1 MPEARDSFVLGGT
14 VVLPG
19 ETRHI
24 RLAVSESYVSTTIE
38 IPLTIIN
45 GIAEGP
51 IIFVSAASHGDE
63 CNGTAIARELIYG
76 VDHSN
81 LRGVLVVAPVLN
93 LPGFLRNERDLPD
106 GRDLNR
112 NFPGKPDGNS
122 AQRIAH
128 AIFTKIV
135 QQCDYGIDLHT
146 ATRGRSNILQVR
158 GDMANTEVR
167 RIARSFGSEIVIDEA
182 GLNGTLRR
190 AATESGI
197 PTITAEI
204 GESQRFE
211 KELVKAGLAG
221 VLNVLY
227 ELGMLKGKMIPP
239 LFQVIVKKTEW
250 VRADKGGILEMI
262 AEPRGLVSEGE
273 ELCTITNPFGK
284 EVGTVRA
291 PFTGMVV
298 GITNYPMVSPGSPI
312 CHLVKLDRTL
322 ATVEAALRREME
334 AKEKLPASKLVCV
347 QSNSSAQ
354 LPSGPLEAAV
364 LAPPTRAEVQP
375 AGPAAVSLSTTTPDT
390 TVQFPHHHHDP
401 KPATDGPV
409 GATDIEEADERPP
422 AEAGG
427 LHPIGDAALPPQ
439 TGEARLGEKDRRSFG
454 PPKDGGLLLDE
465 SGVSPPGP
473 DRKTKRGKK
482 KREETEAAKLPPA
495 EAAPQ
500 GESDQ
505 ERTSAYYEDYNE
517 DAEPEER
524 E

>member
-1 MPEARDSFVLGGT
+1 MLGDT
-14 VVLPG
+14 IVLPG
-19 ETRHI
+19 ETRHM
-24 RLAVSESYVSTTIE
+24 RLSVSESYVSTQIE

-51 IIFVSAASHGDE
+51 IVYVCAASHGDE
-63 CNGTAIARELIYG
+63 CNGTGIARELIYG

-122 AQRIAH
+122 AQRIAD
-128 AIFTKIV
+128 AIFTKMV
-135 QQCDYGIDLHT
+135 QKCDYGLDLHT

-158 GDMANTEVR
+158 GDMSNTEVR
-167 RIARSFGSEIVIDEA
+167 RIARAFGSEIVIDEP
-182 GLNGTLRR
+182 GLSGTLRR

-197 PTITAEI
+197 PTITAEV

-227 ELGMLKGKMIPP
+227 ELGMLKGRPAQPI
-239 LFQVIVKKTEW
+239 FQVIVKKTEW
-250 VRADKGGILEMI
+250 VRANKGGILEMM
-262 AEPRGLVSEGE
+262 AEPRGLVFEGD

-322 ATVEAALRREME
+322 ATVEAALRKERE
-334 AKEKLPASKLVCV
+334 AKARAAQAKPVDGPAGTGAKKPAPDGGAPAQVTEAVPERSV
-347 QSNSSAQ
+347 Q
-354 LPSGPLEAAV
+354 V
-364 LAPPTRAEVQP
+364 LAPQPVILSPPITKLLEERAEADDRPLKPDRETTRERKEKQ
-375 AGPAAVSLSTTTPDT
+375 AQARREAAAAA
-390 TVQFPHHHHDP
+390 
-401 KPATDGPV
+401 KK
-409 GATDIEEADERPP
+409 DEP
-422 AEAGG
+422 AEGASNGERD
-427 LHPIGDAALPPQ
+427 GDSRP
-439 TGEARLGEKDRRSFG
+439 
-454 PPKDGGLLLDE
+454 
-465 SGVSPPGP
+465 
-473 DRKTKRGKK
+473 
-482 KREETEAAKLPPA
+482 
-495 EAAPQ
+495 
-500 GESDQ
+500 
-505 ERTSAYYEDYNE
+505 SAYYEDYDE
-517 DAEPEER
+517 DAEPEEK

>member
-1 MPEARDSFVLGGT
+1 MPETRDSFQLGDT
-14 VVLPG
+14 IVLPG
-19 ETRHI
+19 ETRHM
-24 RLAVSESYVSTTIE
+24 RLAVSESYVSTQIE

-51 IIFVSAASHGDE
+51 IVFVCAASHGDE
-63 CNGTAIARELIYG
+63 CNGTGIARELIYG

-122 AQRIAH
+122 AQRIAN
-128 AIFTKIV
+128 AIFTKMV
-135 QQCDYGIDLHT
+135 EKCDYGIDLHT

-158 GDMANTEVR
+158 GDMTNTEVR
-167 RIARSFGSEIVIDEA
+167 RIARAFGSEIVIDEP

-190 AATESGI
+190 AATESGT

-211 KELVKAGLAG
+211 KELVRSGLSG

-227 ELGMLKGKMIPP
+227 ELGMLKGKCVPP
-239 LFQVIVKKTEW
+239 IFQVIVKKTEW
-250 VRADKGGILEMI
+250 VRANKGGILEMI

-322 ATVEAALRREME
+322 ATVEAALRKEKE
-334 AKEKLPASKLVCV
+334 AKERPNAAVAEVKPVDVLAQAPA
-347 QSNSSAQ
+347 
-354 LPSGPLEAAV
+354 LPSEPPAPAGAPATAPEAPAEV
-364 LAPPTRAEVQP
+364 LAAAPVILSPPATGMLEEKEEVDDRP
-375 AGPAAVSLSTTTPDT
+375 LKPEKAPKKERKEKKGRKEPAA
-390 TVQFPHHHHDP
+390 
-401 KPATDGPV
+401 PV
-409 GATDIEEADERPP
+409 EKRDEP
-422 AEAGG
+422 AESASN
-427 LHPIGDAALPPQ
+427 
-439 TGEARLGEKDRRSFG
+439 GEPE
-454 PPKDGGLLLDE
+454 
-465 SGVSPPGP
+465 
-473 DRKTKRGKK
+473 
-482 KREETEAAKLPPA
+482 RE
-495 EAAPQ
+495 
-500 GESDQ
+500 DQ
-505 ERTSAYYEDYNE
+505 PSLYYEDYDE
-517 DAEPEER
+517 DAEPEEK

>member
-51 IIFVSAASHGDE
+51 ILFVSAASHGDE

-76 VDHSN
+76 MDHSN
-81 LRGVLVVAPVLN
+81 LRGVLVAAPVLN
-93 LPGFLRNERDLPD
+93 LPGFLRNERDLSD

-158 GDMANTEVR
+158 GDMANNEVR
-167 RIARSFGSEIVIDEA
+167 RIARAFGSEIVIDES

-190 AATESGI
+190 AATDSGI

-211 KELVKAGLAG
+211 KELVKSGLAG

-227 ELGMLKGKMIPP
+227 ELGMLKGKVVPP

-322 ATVEAALRREME
+322 ATVEAALRRELE
-334 AKEKLPASKLVCV
+334 AREKLPASRLVCV
-347 QSNSSAQ
+347 QSGPSPQ
-354 LPSGPLEAAV
+354 LPYGPLETAV
-364 LAPPTRAEVQP
+364 ISPLSRSEVQP
-375 AGPAAVSLSTTTPDT
+375 ARPEPEMKSMITLDTSGQLPHGQDDAKRVADGPAGGTS
-390 TVQFPHHHHDP
+390 
-401 KPATDGPV
+401 
-409 GATDIEEADERPP
+409 IEEPEESMERPLKP
-422 AEAGG
+422 E
-427 LHPIGDAALPPQ
+427 
-439 TGEARLGEKDRRSFG
+439 TGAKRR
-454 PPKDGGLLLDE
+454 
-465 SGVSPPGP
+465 
-473 DRKTKRGKK
+473 RK
-482 KREETEAAKLPPA
+482 KRLEPKAAKPPPT
-495 EAAPQ
+495 ETAPQ
-500 GESDQ
+500 GDADQ
-505 ERTSAYYEDYNE
+505 ARTSAYYEDYNE

>member
-1 MPEARDSFVLGGT
+1 MPEARDSFQLGDT
-14 VVLPG
+14 IVLPG
-19 ETRHI
+19 ETRHM
-24 RLAVSESYVSTTIE
+24 RLAVSESYVSTQIE

-51 IIFVSAASHGDE
+51 IVFVCAASHGDE
-63 CNGTAIARELIYG
+63 CNGTGIARELIYG

-122 AQRIAH
+122 AQRIAN
-128 AIFTKIV
+128 AIFKKMV
-135 QQCDYGIDLHT
+135 QKCDYGIDLHT

-158 GDMANTEVR
+158 GDMTNTEVR
-167 RIARSFGSEIVIDEA
+167 RIARAFGSEIVIDEP
-182 GLNGTLRR
+182 GLAGTLRR
-190 AATESGI
+190 AATETGI

-211 KELVKAGLAG
+211 KELVKSGLSG

-227 ELGMLKGKMIPP
+227 ELGMLKGKTVPP
-239 LFQVIVKKTEW
+239 IFQVIVKKTEW
-250 VRADKGGILEMI
+250 VRANKGGILEMI

-312 CHLVKLDRTL
+312 CHLVKLGRTL
-322 ATVEAALRREME
+322 STVESALRKEKE
-334 AKEKLPASKLVCV
+334 AKERPKTA
-347 QSNSSAQ
+347 
-354 LPSGPLEAAV
+354 
-364 LAPPTRAEVQP
+364 RAEGKPGEPSARGPGALSEP
-375 AGPAAVSLSTTTPDT
+375 AAAAGLSATAPQGPA
-390 TVQFPHHHHDP
+390 
-401 KPATDGPV
+401 PV
-409 GATDIEEADERPP
+409 M
-422 AEAGG
+422 
-427 LHPIGDAALPPQ
+427 
-439 TGEARLGEKDRRSFG
+439 
-454 PPKDGGLLLDE
+454 
-465 SGVSPPGP
+465 VSPPVIIS
-473 DRKTKRGKK
+473 
-482 KREETEAAKLPPA
+482 PPA
-495 EAAPQ
+495 TGLLEEQGDVDDRPLKPDKEPKKERKSKKEPVQKELVVVEARKDEPAEGAPN
-500 GESDQ
+500 GEPDGDA
-505 ERTSAYYEDYNE
+505 RPSAYYEDYDE
-517 DAEPEER
+517 DAEPEEK